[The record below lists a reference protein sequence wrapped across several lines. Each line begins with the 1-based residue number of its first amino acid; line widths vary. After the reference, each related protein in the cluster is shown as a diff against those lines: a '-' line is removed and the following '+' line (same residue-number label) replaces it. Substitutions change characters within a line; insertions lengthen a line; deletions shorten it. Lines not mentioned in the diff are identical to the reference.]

1 MTRLRGDVSIPA
13 VAEANAM
20 NSNCAFLCV
29 LASFLKHEWMVE
41 QPSTSCFFKTVK
53 MQQCMEVTRA
63 RRVHVWLSK
72 YGHSSLKGTVLVG
85 TPPWIEAL
93 KKGKGDEEVADGQP
107 IQEKKVRKNT
117 LTIITKSRAGKLGVT
132 GKRQALK
139 ESQIYP
145 PKFALE
151 VVRQSWPELF
161 HRAQ

>member
-1 MTRLRGDVSIPA
+1 
-13 VAEANAM
+13 M
-20 NSNCAFLCV
+20 NK
-29 LASFLKHEWMVE
+29 LKHEWIIE
-41 QPSTSCFFKTVK
+41 QPTTSCFFKTPK
-53 MQQCMEVTRA
+53 MRQCIGMAGA
-63 RRVHVWLSK
+63 RREHLWLGAF
-72 YGHSSLKGTVLVG
+72 GHPSSKGTVLVG

-93 KKGKGDEEVADGQP
+93 KKGKGDEEVAHGQP

-139 ESQIYP
+139 ESQICP

-151 VVRQSWPELF
+151 VVRQRWPELF